1 MDAQTIELGFQQV
14 WEMFQETDRRFK
26 ETDKKFQE
34 TAQQIKETG
43 ERFKETDKQFKE
55 TGERFKETD
64 ERFKETDKQFKETD
78 KKFDKYFHKVK
89 ELDRNWGKL
98 VEALVRP
105 SVAAQFRKRGIPVI
119 GSGQQVE
126 RILGADTI
134 EIDILLSDGDSLIAV
149 EVKTTLRI
157 ENVDEHVQ
165 NHLRPFKR
173 FFPEYQDKKIY
184 GAVAY
189 IHVEENADRYAYKK
203 GLFVL
208 TFTTGDLVTILND
221 DNFRPQNFG

>member
-1 MDAQTIELGFQQV
+1 MEAQTIELGFQQV

-34 TAQQIKETG
+34 AAEQI
-43 ERFKETDKQFKE
+43 
-55 TGERFKETD
+55 
-64 ERFKETDKQFKETD
+64 KETD

-98 VEALVRP
+98 VEALVKP
-105 SVAAQFRKRGIPVI
+105 SVAAQFRKRGIAVI

-126 RILGADTI
+126 RMLGADTI

-157 ENVDEHVQ
+157 ENVDEHLQ
-165 NHLRPFKR
+165 HHLRPFKR

>member
-1 MDAQTIELGFQQV
+1 MEAQTIEQGFQKV
-14 WEMFQETDRRFK
+14 WEMFQETDRR
-26 ETDKKFQE
+26 
-34 TAQQIKETG
+34 
-43 ERFKETDKQFKE
+43 
-55 TGERFKETD
+55 
-64 ERFKETDKQFKETD
+64 FKETD

-98 VEALVRP
+98 VEALVKP
-105 SVAAQFRKRGIPVI
+105 SVAAQFRKRGIAVI

-126 RILGADTI
+126 RMLGADTI
-134 EIDILLSDGDSLIAV
+134 EIDILLSDGDSLIVV

-157 ENVDEHVQ
+157 ENVDEHLQ
-165 NHLRPFKR
+165 HHLRPFKR